1 MCFDYTSRPQ
11 SGCSARF
18 DTTATA
24 SALRELALT
33 LREPVDTGRD
43 GPKRAAGA
51 RFDARGQGDGSG
63 ADPGDEPA
71 PEEPA
76 PPAGEEAPET
86 DPDATSLGPD
96 ARTRSMRDLL
106 DFFMGPEQR
115 GAR

>member
-1 MCFDYTSRPQ
+1 M
-11 SGCSARF
+11 
-18 DTTATA
+18 
-24 SALRELALT
+24 RELALM

-43 GPKRAAGA
+43 GRKRAGGA
-51 RFDARGQGDGSG
+51 RFDARGQGDASG
-63 ADPGDEPA
+63 VNSGDGPA

-76 PPAGEEAPET
+76 PPAGDEAPET
-86 DPDATSLGPD
+86 DPDAASLAPD